1 VTTFG
6 VEELIGRRSK
16 EIPWAR
22 PLKPLALLCSCDA
35 VTLAVHMPGD
45 GAINIILIVLV
56 PLPLVGRYR
65 DFLNTVD
72 KQAYDMA
79 VQGFAVLINLGLGI
93 NGVALGTS
101 MTYVI
106 YSLTLTIIVL
116 KLFSKLEQR
125 VIE

>member
-35 VTLAVHMPGD
+35 VTLAVHMPDD

-56 PLPLVGRYR
+56 PLPLVG
-65 DFLNTVD
+65 
-72 KQAYDMA
+72 
-79 VQGFAVLINLGLGI
+79 
-93 NGVALGTS
+93 
-101 MTYVI
+101 
-106 YSLTLTIIVL
+106 
-116 KLFSKLEQR
+116 
-125 VIE
+125 